1 MPKLPVDR
9 KPTRKNQTDVRA
21 LFLGPKA
28 ENRQFF
34 EDTVG
39 FLVEEHVH
47 WRRDFHPDD
56 APLLGTSQMREPGF
70 EGVLDRTQEVL
81 EALTSRLKSTSTP
94 WFSTRYL
101 GHMNSDTLMISN
113 LAEIATLLYNPNNVA
128 YESSV
133 ATSQME
139 TEVGRDFAVLM
150 GYEPEQAWGHITT
163 DGTVANYEGL
173 WLARNLKSL
182 PMAVRAVKPKLVVG
196 KSDWELLNFSTR
208 EALDLVDAV
217 KADRDAF
224 AAILE
229 HSSRGAGLVPG
240 GLGKVL
246 VPSTRHYSWDKAA
259 DLLGIG
265 VSNLVKIPVD
275 ARYRM
280 DLAALQSAIDGLVAT
295 KTPILAVVNVVGTTE
310 EGAIDDVAGMR
321 HLIDVNR
328 QRGTNFYF
336 HVDAAYGGYARALFL
351 DDSHKFMSLGQVRTR
366 LSEDGF
372 ESTKWPSESVWSAFE
387 AINVADSIT
396 VDPHKMGYVP
406 YAAGGLTLRDRRIL
420 GLISYAAAYV
430 FEDTTNLDQSLGSV
444 ALEGS
449 KPGTMAAGVWAAH
462 RLLPL
467 THSGY
472 GQLIARSW
480 AGARQFLEVLD
491 SVAEFSAAGRKV
503 RCQPL
508 LLDPD
513 FNIVCMAFNEVGNT
527 DLDRM
532 NTLNQEIYHRFSY
545 EYGPLYEDDWITS
558 HTVLEHAVY
567 GDGPS
572 AFVERMGVGKDDWNR
587 VGHVS
592 VLRSCVM
599 HPWIAHNENYP
610 ERFQSFLQIIQKKVG
625 DILGAPEAEAALA
638 QV

>member
-1 MPKLPVDR
+1 
-9 KPTRKNQTDVRA
+9 
-21 LFLGPKA
+21 
-28 ENRQFF
+28 
-34 EDTVG
+34 
-39 FLVEEHVH
+39 
-47 WRRDFHPDD
+47 
-56 APLLGTSQMREPGF
+56 MRETGF

-150 GYEPEQAWGHITT
+150 GYDPEQAWGHITT

-182 PMAVRAVKPKLVVG
+182 PTAVRAVKPALVAG
-196 KSDWELLNFSTR
+196 KSDWDLLNFTTQ

-224 AAILE
+224 AAVLE

-265 VSNLVKIPVD
+265 LSNLVEVPVD

-280 DLAALQSAIDGLVAT
+280 DLVALQSVIDDFVAT
-295 KTPILAVVNVVGTTE
+295 KTPILALVNVVGTTE

-321 HLIDVNR
+321 RLIDVNR
-328 QRGTNFYF
+328 ERGTNFYF

-351 DDSHKFMSLGQVRTR
+351 DDSHKFMSLAEVRTR

-372 ESTKWPSESVWSAFE
+372 RVYEVAQRERLVRLRGDQRCGLDHRRPAQDGLRPVRGRRPDASRSTYPGLDIVRCGLCLRRHHEPRSESW
-387 AINVADSIT
+387 
-396 VDPHKMGYVP
+396 KRR
-406 YAAGGLTLRDRRIL
+406 AGGFKAWNHRRRSL
-420 GLISYAAAYV
+420 GGAPLAAA
-430 FEDTTNLDQSLGSV
+430 
-444 ALEGS
+444 
-449 KPGTMAAGVWAAH
+449 
-462 RLLPL
+462 
-467 THSGY
+467 
-472 GQLIARSW
+472 
-480 AGARQFLEVLD
+480 
-491 SVAEFSAAGRKV
+491 
-503 RCQPL
+503 
-508 LLDPD
+508 DP
-513 FNIVCMAFNEVGNT
+513 
-527 DLDRM
+527 
-532 NTLNQEIYHRFSY
+532 
-545 EYGPLYEDDWITS
+545 
-558 HTVLEHAVY
+558 
-567 GDGPS
+567 
-572 AFVERMGVGKDDWNR
+572 
-587 VGHVS
+587 
-592 VLRSCVM
+592 
-599 HPWIAHNENYP
+599 
-610 ERFQSFLQIIQKKVG
+610 
-625 DILGAPEAEAALA
+625 
-638 QV
+638 